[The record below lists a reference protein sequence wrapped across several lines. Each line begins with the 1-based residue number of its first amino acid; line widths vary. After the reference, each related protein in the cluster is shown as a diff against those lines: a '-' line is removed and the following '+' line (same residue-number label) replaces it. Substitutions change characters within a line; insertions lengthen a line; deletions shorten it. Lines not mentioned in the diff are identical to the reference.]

1 MRLPIKLLSLAIIL
15 TAAWSAKADTLV
27 FTLSGGGDTF
37 TFSLPS
43 NPSPDSGIP
52 GTSFT
57 LMNILIT
64 QDSMID
70 FTADITFSNGG
81 HGGGLE
87 FPLPSSPFPP
97 PINLDLTGP
106 QLYTGSEISPSFSP
120 TVTPFTLSEPNSS
133 DTFTLDI
140 TDASTVPEPSTV
152 AMLATGLLALAGTA
166 RRKLLAR

>member
-1 MRLPIKLLSLAIIL
+1 MRLPIKLLSLAVIL
-15 TAAWSAKADTLV
+15 TAAWSAKADTLE

-43 NPSPDSGIP
+43 NPSPDSSIS

-64 QDSMID
+64 QDSTID
-70 FTADITFSNGG
+70 FTSDITFSNGS

-97 PINLDLTGP
+97 PIDLNLIGP
-106 QLYTGSEISPSFSP
+106 QLYTGSEISPIFSP
-120 TVTPFTLSEPNSS
+120 TVTPFTLSAPKGS
-133 DTFTLDI
+133 DIFTLNI
-140 TDASTVPEPSTV
+140 TDASAIPEPSTIT
-152 AMLATGLLALAGTA
+152 MLATGLLTLAGTA
-166 RRKLLAR
+166 RRTLLAR